1 MNRWIVIT
9 GLLLALLPGLSAAN
23 ETDEG
28 TWLTSWLEPV
38 EKDNRDAALY
48 LAPLEPEGDLW
59 AFELYYSGTGEDAE
73 RTLALKGYL
82 DGTDFKEANVVGR
95 FIRFDRSGEVD
106 EEGHNDSAGEY
117 HGDITDY
124 GYDGY
129 TVTQYFHGKKHGHER
144 HYHDN
149 GQLEY
154 EVLYLEGEPQD
165 GERVF
170 HDEEGNVRARHE
182 YKGHKRHG
190 NYQEYVDGV
199 QVLQA
204 SYRDG
209 RLDGWYQRYDSDGE
223 LTHRQLFSDGKAD
236 GVELE
241 WSDGVLSAQRHYQN
255 DKLHGSVEE
264 WEDGILTLEGEYH
277 EGQRKGL
284 FKEWQDGVLL
294 KETDHISNWH
304 WTEQK
309 QYHPDG
315 TLKTHARRNDDNE
328 LVEEYHY
335 DADGELTYQLVF
347 EPTESG
353 RLKRQENYEAGQLA
367 RRRLTVPD
375 RDWTLEET
383 LDPTTGRVIDR
394 REIVGWKRH
403 GRNIETDWQGYRNSG
418 EYREGTPVGEHIL
431 EDPEGNPIGGGRY
444 RNGEKIG
451 PWVYREGENL
461 VHESFDQQGRLHGP
475 RKVVTLDGVVRLEAY
490 YVRGE
495 PHGDYAVYQDE
506 KPVTAGRYHYG
517 KKVGQWI
524 EEDPYD
530 YLSHR
535 GRYDDGKETG
545 EWVSVSPSGYERARM
560 QYHEGELHGTYYSFA
575 LNGRLT
581 TKRVYEHGELQ
592 EEQMF

>member
-375 RDWTLEET
+375 RDWTLRK
-383 LDPTTGRVIDR
+383 PSIRPPAKSSI
-394 REIVGWKRH
+394 
-403 GRNIETDWQGYRNSG
+403 
-418 EYREGTPVGEHIL
+418 
-431 EDPEGNPIGGGRY
+431 
-444 RNGEKIG
+444 GEK
-451 PWVYREGENL
+451 
-461 VHESFDQQGRLHGP
+461 S
-475 RKVVTLDGVVRLEAY
+475 
-490 YVRGE
+490 
-495 PHGDYAVYQDE
+495 
-506 KPVTAGRYHYG
+506 
-517 KKVGQWI
+517 
-524 EEDPYD
+524 
-530 YLSHR
+530 
-535 GRYDDGKETG
+535 
-545 EWVSVSPSGYERARM
+545 
-560 QYHEGELHGTYYSFA
+560 
-575 LNGRLT
+575 
-581 TKRVYEHGELQ
+581 
-592 EEQMF
+592 